1 MKKTINEIIVETLE
15 LDAVNEGQMD
25 REKNA
30 GWDSIK
36 HLEIIMAIEEE
47 FDIRFTASEVT
58 KVKNATDLHSMV
70 EEKVNV

>member
-1 MKKTINEIIVETLE
+1 MKETINEIIIEILE
-15 LDAVNEGQMD
+15 LDAVNEEQMD

-58 KVKNATDLHSMV
+58 QVKNVTDLYTMI
-70 EEKVNV
+70 EAKVNA